1 MRYQRR
7 NTLITDR
14 PYLHSVVNTGR
25 DLPPREVTR
34 QESSSGFIL
43 IVDDRST
50 ARSLL
55 EGLARSLEQGLRVES
70 YADPHE
76 ALERASLFTP
86 DLIIS
91 DYRMPGMDGVEFTRR
106 LRALPKLADVPIVIV
121 TVVEDR
127 QIRYQAL
134 EAGATDFLSRPIDP
148 QECRARCKNLLS
160 LRRSQRIVADRARWL
175 EDQVMQAT
183 RDIQVREQET
193 LLRLARA
200 GEYRD
205 QETGFHIIRMAK
217 YARAIAE
224 ELRLSAM
231 ECDEIESSAPM
242 HDIGKIGIPDH
253 ILLKPGSLTEEEKRI
268 MRRHPVLGYEILA
281 DSPSRYLQMGAI
293 IALGHHERFDGTG
306 YPDGVAGQ
314 AIPLPARIVA
324 VADVFDALTSVRPY
338 KKAWSMQE
346 ALDYIKSQIG
356 RHFDPDCLRAFLA
369 RLDEVAQIMQK
380 YTDANT

>member
-1 MRYQRR
+1 M
-7 NTLITDR
+7 ITDR
-14 PYLHSVVNTGR
+14 SHLYSVANTGR
-25 DLPPREVTR
+25 SLSPEEAVRP
-34 QESSSGFIL
+34 ESSSGFVL

-70 YADPHE
+70 FADPSD
-76 ALERASLFTP
+76 ALARAAQLTP
-86 DLIIS
+86 DLVIS

-106 LRALPKLADVPIVIV
+106 LRALPRLADVPVIIV

-134 EAGATDFLSRPIDP
+134 EAGATDFLTRPIDP

-160 LRRSQRIVADRARWL
+160 LRRSQRIIADRARWL

-183 RDIQVREQET
+183 RDIQIREQET

-205 QETGFHIIRMAK
+205 EETGNHIIRMAK

-224 ELRLSAM
+224 ELRLTAM

-242 HDIGKIGIPDH
+242 HDIGKIGIPDQ
-253 ILLKPGSLTEEEKRI
+253 ILLKPGSLTEEENLI
-268 MRRHPVLGYEILA
+268 MRRHPILGYEILA

-293 IALGHHERFDGTG
+293 IALGHHEKFNGTG
-306 YPDGVAGQ
+306 YPQGLSGQ

-356 RHFDPDCLRAFLA
+356 THFDPDCAHAFLA
-369 RLDEVAQIMQK
+369 RLNDVVQIMQQ
-380 YTDANT
+380 YTDASA